1 MDNAAVVRPPAG
13 ELKSLSELQAE
24 LAHLFPSPAGLEWE
38 IRMHKAEYVAAGAIF
53 KIGRR
58 WLAHPPTFK
67 ATTLAIGARRAREWT
82 ERGRAA

>member
-1 MDNAAVVRPPAG
+1 METATRPPIG
-13 ELKSLSELQAE
+13 DLKPLPELQRE

-38 IRMHKAEYVAAGAIF
+38 IRIHKAEYVAAGAIF

-67 ATTLAIGARRAREWT
+67 ATTLAIGARRAQEWAK
-82 ERGRAA
+82 RSCAA